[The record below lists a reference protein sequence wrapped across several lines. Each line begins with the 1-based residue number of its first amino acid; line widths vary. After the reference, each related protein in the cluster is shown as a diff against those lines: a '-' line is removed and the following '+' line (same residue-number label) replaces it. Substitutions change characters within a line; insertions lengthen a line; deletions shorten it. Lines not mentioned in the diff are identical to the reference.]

1 MCTYMM
7 GNVCVYVCITMG
19 NVHMCV
25 HDGGYMCVCITG
37 GDVCVC
43 VCICHKGD
51 GNTLLE
57 VAEIE

>member
-1 MCTYMM
+1 MM
-7 GNVCVYVCITMG
+7 GDVCVYVSQ
-19 NVHMCV
+19 
-25 HDGGYMCVCITG
+25 GGMY
-37 GDVCVC
+37 VC